1 MAFSRYSFASR
12 LKDINGELYISN
24 SNASHRIYKAVEA
37 GIIKYDTKILEDGER
52 LDQIAGNAYLDS
64 SYWWVIAAA
73 SGIGWGLQVP
83 PGTVLRIP
91 SSLSQVFGVLS

>member
-1 MAFSRYSFASR
+1 MAFSRYLVSR
-12 LKDINGELYISN
+12 KIKNNTGMATTTNMVKIFN
-24 SNASHRIYKAVEA
+24 AVERGA
-37 GIIKYDTKILEDGER
+37 IPYETYILEEGQR
-52 LDQIAGNAYLDS
+52 LDQIAGSAYKES

-91 SSLSQVFGVLS
+91 KNLGSIMRLLG

>member
-1 MAFSRYSFASR
+1 MASSRYILSKRIQGGLGLATSKNMSR
-12 LKDINGELYISN
+12 IF
-24 SNASHRIYKAVEA
+24 NAVESGNLPYQAYVIEEGQRLDTLAGAIYKS
-37 GIIKYDTKILEDGER
+37 
-52 LDQIAGNAYLDS
+52 S

-91 SSLSQVFGVLS
+91 KNIGEVIGMLT